1 MMVPKIL
8 GSFVLLQFVAVIQ
21 CLSSPKHRFNRREY
35 IQRTLAISPF
45 IVPSISNAITS
56 ADEQGVSAITTSQ
69 LGTAFRKSVVQGA
82 QVADKLDEK
91 WERFSDSLRDKG
103 RCDPA
108 TGRRL
113 YDNGKRKDGTPIGN
127 PGLGEL
133 CSPDPILPI
142 NLDTTKIVI
151 DSAVKSALNVSGG
164 GASKADALNKK
175 IQETKELVRPSF
187 ERSMQNTKS
196 EDEMNRGEYK
206 FELYCTL
213 RAITNYLRE
222 NKSSIREF
230 QYAWGSQIVSI
241 YASSATKKD
250 FVSPFPTGE
259 EDLDDYDYDKEN
271 LLDALGK
278 LTVTLNAFKD
288 AGLLGFYEISIPYD
302 DYGSVVTVAMDDYT
316 SIQTE
321 ILLSEQN
328 YDCDGPI
335 QAITRSL
342 FKQAKIK
349 PDSLNTFFM
358 DTYYKDPVNYNPTQ
372 LLISLNGLSKM

>member
-1 MMVPKIL
+1 MVPKKIFIL
-8 GSFVLLQFVAVIQ
+8 APFALLQATQ
-21 CLSSPKHRFNRREY
+21 SLSSPKHRFNRREY
-35 IQRTLAISPF
+35 IQRTLAVSPF
-45 IVPSISNAITS
+45 ILPSISNAITA

-103 RCDPA
+103 RCDPN

-142 NLDTTKIVI
+142 NLDMTKVVI
-151 DSAVKSALNVSGG
+151 DSATKSALNVSGG
-164 GASKADALNKK
+164 STSKIDALNKE
-175 IQETKELVRPSF
+175 IQQTKDLVRPSF
-187 ERSMQNTKS
+187 ERSMQNTSS
-196 EDEMNRGEYK
+196 EDEKNRGEYK

-213 RAITNYLRE
+213 RAITNYLKE
-222 NKSSIREF
+222 NKSSIRKF
-230 QYAWGSQIVSI
+230 QSAWGDEIVSI
-241 YASSATKKD
+241 YASSASKED
-250 FVSPFPTGE
+250 FISPFPPGE
-259 EDLDDYDYDKEN
+259 EDLDDYDYDKEK

-328 YDCDGPI
+328 YECEGPM
-335 QAITRSL
+335 QAITRAL

>member
-1 MMVPKIL
+1 M
-8 GSFVLLQFVAVIQ
+8 S
-21 CLSSPKHRFNRREY
+21 
-35 IQRTLAISPF
+35 
-45 IVPSISNAITS
+45 
-56 ADEQGVSAITTSQ
+56 
-69 LGTAFRKSVVQGA
+69 
-82 QVADKLDEK
+82 
-91 WERFSDSLRDKG
+91 
-103 RCDPA
+103 
-108 TGRRL
+108 
-113 YDNGKRKDGTPIGN
+113 
-127 PGLGEL
+127 
-133 CSPDPILPI
+133 
-142 NLDTTKIVI
+142 
-151 DSAVKSALNVSGG
+151 VSGG
-164 GASKADALNKK
+164 GASKADALNKE

-230 QYAWGSQIVSI
+230 QYAWGSEIVSI

-328 YDCDGPI
+328 YDCDGLM
-335 QAITRSL
+335 QAIIRAL

-358 DTYYKDPVNYNPTQ
+358 DTYYKDSVNYNPTQ